1 MAFRARP
8 AAEPEETSALK
19 PEAWA
24 ELAGRENGIM
34 ETRRSKVRSVAFPH
48 GTWHIVLDTHS
59 DGESSTTRMHVRF
72 RSSSPMRLRIQRH
85 NGFTRLATRFG
96 LADVKV
102 PNPEV
107 DRAFLIRT
115 DNESVAQSLSLDRRF
130 ANALRDLPRGYLQ
143 VVPVRKGLRFVPGA
157 GELRWLTSGMRK
169 DLDTLLPALLL
180 MRASVDGL
188 TRLGVMREPLRPR
201 A

>member
-1 MAFRARP
+1 
-8 AAEPEETSALK
+8 
-19 PEAWA
+19 
-24 ELAGRENGIM
+24 M
-34 ETRRSKVRSVAFPH
+34 ETRRTKVRSVAFPH
-48 GTWHIVLDTHS
+48 GLWHIVLDTQS

-72 RSSSPMRLRIQRH
+72 RTGSPMRLRIQRH

-96 LADVKV
+96 LADLNV

-107 DRAFLIRT
+107 DRLFLIRT
-115 DNESVAQSLSLDRRF
+115 DHESVAQSLSLDRRF

-143 VVPVRKGLRFVPGA
+143 VVPVRKGLRLVPGT
-157 GELRWLTSGMRK
+157 GELRWLTSGVRK
-169 DLDTLLPALLL
+169 DLDTLSRALLL